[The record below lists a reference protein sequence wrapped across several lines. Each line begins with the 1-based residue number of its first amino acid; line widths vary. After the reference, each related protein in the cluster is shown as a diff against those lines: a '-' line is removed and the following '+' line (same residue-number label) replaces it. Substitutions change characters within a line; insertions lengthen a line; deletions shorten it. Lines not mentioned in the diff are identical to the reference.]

1 VCTVYVFVGK
11 GVVSKC
17 GLQHSMPVGMCRQ
30 NMIKSAPP
38 PTYEA
43 VEATQISYSMQD
55 NPSMSGGILS
65 QYRQDKALYGKGAI
79 ANC

>member
-1 VCTVYVFVGK
+1 
-11 GVVSKC
+11 
-17 GLQHSMPVGMCRQ
+17 
-30 NMIKSAPP
+30 MIKSAPP